1 MDYAEDTQRIK
12 AFSEKHKDI
21 IVSYGGDGTILNV
34 WHDAVAR
41 HKIIFPVRDYGR
53 CDKHEDPFSTVDLG
67 RVKPYHPVMCRR
79 PARDKNIE
87 YRCRALSEIQLK
99 SADITSALRMDVHID
114 GRKFFGNVIADGII
128 CSSVFGATGY
138 FSSVAHTLFDSGLG
152 LAFVAPTVG
161 VSNLVLQ
168 KHQEIRIKLLRAAEV
183 QLAADKSIERFKAEV
198 GQEFAFSTDVSESAL
213 FVGFDEFHCP
223 ECRAKRHGT
232 SLVAQY
238 MK

>member
-1 MDYAEDTQRIK
+1 MDYAEDIEKIK
-12 AFSEKHKDI
+12 DLSKKRKDI
-21 IVSYGGDGTILNV
+21 VVSYGGDGTILDT
-34 WHDAVAR
+34 WRDAVSK
-41 HKIIFPVRDYGR
+41 HKIIFPVRNYGR
-53 CDKHEDPFSTVDLG
+53 CERHRDPFSMVDFG
-67 RVKPYHPVMCRR
+67 RVKAYHPVLCKR
-79 PARDKNIE
+79 PAGAVE
-87 YRCRALSEIQLK
+87 YRCKALSEIQVK
-99 SADITSALRMDVHID
+99 SADITSALRRDVYVD
-114 GRKFFGNVIADGII
+114 GRKFFGNVIADGVL

-161 VSNLVLQ
+161 VSNLVLR
-168 KHQEIRIKLLRAAEV
+168 KHQEIRVKLLRAAEI
-183 QLAADKSIERFKAEV
+183 QLAADKIVERFKAEE

-238 MK
+238 IK